1 MFISEIL
8 TPERILCDVN
18 TNSKKDALQKL
29 SRLFSNNKP
38 ALTSAEIFDCL
49 NERERLGSTGLGNGI
64 AMPHGRFQHVDKP
77 IAAFLKLKSGIN
89 FDALDQQPV
98 DLLFALLVPEG
109 SNDEHLQILAR
120 LAEMFCNDGLLTHLR
135 LESSAHGIYILLTS

>member
-1 MFISEIL
+1 MHISEIL
-8 TPERILCDVN
+8 TPERILCNVN

-29 SRLFSNNKP
+29 SRLFANNKP
-38 ALTSAEIFDCL
+38 ALTCTEIFDCL
-49 NERERLGSTGLGNGI
+49 NERERLGSTGLGNGF

-77 IAAFLKLKSGIN
+77 IAAFLKLKSGID

-109 SNDEHLQILAR
+109 STEEHLQILAR

-135 LESSAHGIYILLTS
+135 LESSADGIYTLLTS